1 MKNVVTI
8 LALAGWLLWAG
19 TALAE
24 SPSAMEDGSV
34 SETWSEGA
42 PDADEPAGEDA
53 TPGFWP
59 NLWDKARERTLISGF
74 AEFMQSFAIA
84 PPNDTIISRAR
95 ARLKLEADLD
105 EVYAFASVDAQKN
118 WKIPEEDSIAFHE
131 LWLEHIGDGWDLR
144 VGRQII
150 IWGKADG
157 VQITDLIS
165 PPDYTEYV
173 TRDLDE
179 IRMPVDA
186 AKFRLLGE
194 WVDTELIWIP
204 VFKAVVYPADDNPW
218 ALATSYPQ
226 NFGVTQDSADKPATT
241 LGNSEVALKVS
252 AYLPGFDIAAS
263 VFHTW
268 DDMAA
273 MHRTFSGDEQ
283 TGYTLKFTPKHH
295 RMTVFG
301 LEFSRPWSDY
311 VFRGEAAWY
320 VGRYFATSRLDVD
333 PLPKDALKWLVGVDW
348 TPGNNWTVIT
358 QLTGQSI
365 ADYEEVLSAHE
376 HDLTATLNI
385 SKKLLRE
392 TLTLSSM
399 LYYHFNDLDFFYR
412 CKAEYKVTDN
422 LHVLV
427 GLDYFDG
434 EDGQFGPYNDNSQ
447 VWFKTKYSF

>member
-1 MKNVVTI
+1 MAGPG
-8 LALAGWLLWAG
+8 LADGG
-19 TALAE
+19 RE
-24 SPSAMEDGSV
+24 GED
-34 SETWSEGA
+34 
-42 PDADEPAGEDA
+42 PADEPSSDSR
-53 TPGFWP
+53 
-59 NLWDKARERTLISGF
+59 LWDDVRERLRFSGF

-84 PPNDTIISRAR
+84 PPNDTIVSRAR
-95 ARLKLEADLD
+95 LRLKLEADLD

-118 WKIPEEDSIAFHE
+118 WKIPSEDSVAFHE
-131 LWLEHIGDGWDLR
+131 LWLEHVGQGWDLR

-165 PPDYTEYV
+165 PPDYTEYI

-194 WVDTELIWIP
+194 WIDTELIWIP
-204 VFKAVVYPADDNPW
+204 VFKAVVYPEDDNPW

-226 NFGVTQDSADKPATT
+226 NFGVTKVSADKPSTS
-241 LGNSEVALKVS
+241 LENSEVALKVS
-252 AYLPGFDIAAS
+252 AYLSGIDMAAS

-283 TGYTLKFTPKHH
+283 GYTLEFTPKHH

-311 VFRGEAAWY
+311 VFRGEGAWY
-320 VGRYFATSRLDVD
+320 VGRYFATDAVELD
-333 PLPKDALKWLVGVDW
+333 PLPRDALKWLVGVDW
-348 TPGNNWTVIT
+348 TPGNDWTVIA

-365 ADYEEVLSAHE
+365 ADYEEELSAHE
-376 HDLTATLNI
+376 HDFTATLNI

-399 LYYHFNDLDFFYR
+399 LYYHFNDTDYFYR
-412 CKAEYKVTDN
+412 CKAEYNVTDD

-427 GLDYFDG
+427 GLDYFGG
-434 EDGQFGPYNDNSQ
+434 EKGQFGSYNDNSQ